1 MSKKEFEKAQERIL
15 SALSSGE
22 KTRKTLLALD
32 KDKFSDKQLKD
43 NSPNSPYTQWK
54 SMLGNAV
61 TWLENT
67 KRITLNGDK
76 YRLTEKL
83 KTEQD
88 AQSQV
93 AKDEEI
99 RGYILK
105 ALVTSKKKK
114 EILSFVVGN
123 YTNRPNSKEGKTV
136 SSIAG
141 QILSAMVKVE
151 EVFVSK
157 GTYSLVATKQVSKK
171 NGEQKNKKNTKIPEK
186 TVSQDK
192 IELHEAYK
200 EPVVGAKD
208 DARQRIMSPEALENL
223 ALGLLQK
230 IFNDRHLKVTRCE
243 NIDGPQDG
251 GIDGIIIVEDD
262 LGFQEKVIM
271 QAKYKK
277 EAKFVP
283 QCEIREFCGVLSAED
298 GATLGIFVTNGTFH
312 ADTKKFI
319 KKYTHKRFAL
329 LDGEKIQSLAKEH
342 NYNWAL

>member
-1 MSKKEFEKAQERIL
+1 M
-15 SALSSGE
+15 
-22 KTRKTLLALD
+22 
-32 KDKFSDKQLKD
+32 
-43 NSPNSPYTQWK
+43 
-54 SMLGNAV
+54 
-61 TWLENT
+61 
-67 KRITLNGDK
+67 
-76 YRLTEKL
+76 TEKL

-123 YTNRPNSKEGKTV
+123 YTDRPNSKEGKTV

-283 QCEIREFCGVLSAED
+283 QCEIREFCGVLSAEE
-298 GATLGIFVTNGTFH
+298 GATLGIFVTNGIFH
-312 ADTKKFI
+312 SDTKKFI